1 MRKLKRRRC
10 ASNRPLG
17 RGGGGTDEEAEE
29 KAVRLKQAP
38 GEGGGGT
45 FRAFRFHC
53 SPCVVCMEPSV
64 PHLHTVL
71 NMNSVVKASRLDRR
85 VGRSGLVSLASRQW
99 LKRREK

>member
-1 MRKLKRRRC
+1 MRKLNRRRC

-17 RGGGGTDEEAEE
+17 RGG
-29 KAVRLKQAP
+29 
-38 GEGGGGT
+38 EGGIIT
-45 FRAFRFHC
+45 DPFHSLGSSC
-53 SPCVVCMEPSV
+53 LMHMEPSV

-71 NMNSVVKASRLDRR
+71 NINSVVKASRLDRR